1 MQVPD
6 FPSDL
11 MPTMQAED
19 DSVSTF
25 HPGKTINLTNEPD
38 SDEDDSTPNQT
49 NPALVSILRTTRGT
63 ESDTMS
69 KTSISDSASRISS
82 LKTELSAMD
91 KAFREELG
99 KLQSQALAQAE
110 SQLLHGS
117 MLSEILST
125 LKQLNLSTEVLIS
138 PLNIAEEANP
148 PQTVDAGGSLG
159 VAGHG

>member
-1 MQVPD
+1 
-6 FPSDL
+6 
-11 MPTMQAED
+11 
-19 DSVSTF
+19 
-25 HPGKTINLTNEPD
+25 LTNEPD

-69 KTSISDSASRISS
+69 KTSRIAS
-82 LKTELSAMD
+82 LETELSAMD

-125 LKQLNLSTEVLIS
+125 LKQLNLPTEVLIS
-138 PLNIAEEANP
+138 PLNTAEEANP

>member
-1 MQVPD
+1 
-6 FPSDL
+6 

-25 HPGKTINLTNEPD
+25 HPGKTINLTNKPD
-38 SDEDDSTPNQT
+38 SDEDSSTPNQK
-49 NPALVSILRTTRGT
+49 PALVSILRTTRGI

-82 LKTELSAMD
+82 LDTELSAMD

-125 LKQLNLSTEVLIS
+125 LKQLNLPTEVLIS
-138 PLNIAEEANP
+138 PLNTAEEANP